1 MAKNL
6 TDKSAEIQPRSA
18 AVPKSGRTLVL
29 GISAA
34 ALAAGL
40 ALPSGPAKAVAPV
53 PSLAE
58 RVNAARAMAQ
68 ASPAVTDEL
77 LRENGLIKA
86 QWVNWPN
93 WGSGYV
99 PWNNWHNWHNWG
111 NGFWGNF

>member
-1 MAKNL
+1 MAKRPAENSPENQTLPTL
-6 TDKSAEIQPRSA
+6 TA
-18 AVPKSGRTLVL
+18 KSGRGIVL
-29 GISAA
+29 SVSAA
-34 ALAAGL
+34 ALAAGV
-40 ALPSGPAKAVAPV
+40 ALPSGPAKAVEPV

-58 RVNAARAMAQ
+58 RVKTIRAQ
-68 ASPAVTDEL
+68 AQSSPAVTDEL

-111 NGFWGNF
+111 NGFWANF

>member
-1 MAKNL
+1 MDRRLA
-6 TDKSAEIQPRSA
+6 DKTPETKSLPAN
-18 AVPKSGRTLVL
+18 AVTSGRSLVL
-29 GISAA
+29 SVSVA

-40 ALPSGPAKAVAPV
+40 ALPSGPAKAVEPV

-58 RVNAARAMAQ
+58 RVKTVRALAQ
-68 ASPAVTDEL
+68 TSPAVTDEL